1 MPMSQADYQR
11 GLDDQR
17 FYFQQRIN
25 RVIEL
30 RDRWIVHARGET
42 ARADRLS
49 RELARAQQH
58 NQASIQQIASLQTK
72 LAAAE
77 RTLADVQAASTQR
90 IRSLEGE
97 LEQAT
102 ENYGWIVSVV
112 EDHGVQL
119 RSKP

>member
-1 MPMSQADYQR
+1 MSQADYQR

-17 FYFQQRIN
+17 FYFQQRLN
-25 RVIEL
+25 RLIEL

-49 RELARAQQH
+49 HELAKAQKH
-58 NQASIQQIASLQTK
+58 SQASTQQIASLQTK

-77 RTLADVQAASTQR
+77 RTLADLQATSAQR
-90 IRSLEGE
+90 ITSLERE

-119 RSKP
+119 RSQP

>member
-1 MPMSQADYQR
+1 MSQADYQR

-17 FYFQQRIN
+17 FSFQQRIN

-30 RDRWIVHARGET
+30 RDRWILHARGET

-49 RELARAQQH
+49 HELARAQQH
-58 NQASIQQIASLQTK
+58 SQASTQQIASLQTK

-77 RTLADVQAASTQR
+77 RTLADLQATSAQR
-90 IRSLEGE
+90 ITSLECE
-97 LEQAT
+97 LAQAT

-119 RSKP
+119 RSQP

>member
-1 MPMSQADYQR
+1 MSQADYQR

-17 FYFQQRIN
+17 FYFEQRIN
-25 RVIEL
+25 RLIEL
-30 RDRWIVHARGET
+30 RDRWVVHSRGET
-42 ARADRLS
+42 ARAYRLS
-49 RELARAQQH
+49 HELARAQQQS
-58 NQASIQQIASLQTK
+58 QASIQQIASLQTK

-77 RTLADVQAASTQR
+77 RTLADLQATSAQR
-90 IRSLEGE
+90 IRSLEGQ

-119 RSKP
+119 RSQP